1 MIVAPYELVRYNCLV
16 FRCALDSLFREEAQ
30 LAGGAMKHQESI
42 AAFKKGKGRSWHAE
56 KSEVLVSL

>member
-30 LAGGAMKHQESI
+30 LAGGAMKHHESI
-42 AAFKKGKGRSWHAE
+42 AAF
-56 KSEVLVSL
+56 